1 MTPIYKKGNRHEACN
16 YRPISLTSHVCKT
29 LEHIIFS
36 EIINHLE
43 SNDILSA
50 KQHGFRKHHSCESQL
65 LLTIHDLAKGL
76 DDKQQI
82 DVVLLDFSKAFD
94 KYHTRDS

>member
-1 MTPIYKKGNRHEACN
+1 MK
-16 YRPISLTSHVCKT
+16 
-29 LEHIIFS
+29 
-36 EIINHLE
+36 HLE
-43 SNDILSA
+43 ALNILSE

-82 DVVLLDFSKAFD
+82 DAILLDFSKAFD
-94 KYHTRDS
+94 KVPNVRLLKKLEFYMEYGATFFCGLETF